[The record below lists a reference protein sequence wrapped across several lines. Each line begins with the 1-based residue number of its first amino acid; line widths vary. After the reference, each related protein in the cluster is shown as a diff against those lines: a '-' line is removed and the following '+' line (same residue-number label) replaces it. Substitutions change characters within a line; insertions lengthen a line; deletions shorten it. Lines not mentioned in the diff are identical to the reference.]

1 MWLLLPWK
9 WNLVV
14 RVDEIGTIYLN
25 LDKENRYHRS
35 GDPCWP
41 FDTVLTR
48 QAYLTSLR
56 QSDRIITV
64 SSLTLS
70 DDLRVFLSSRL
81 FNHAVSPWGELSEWW
96 GEEMQWLNIDGEK
109 LFLFKRCL
117 RWGGVRLS
125 SETYL
130 LLFSPSESSCWGVN
144 EPATEC
150 LIGRAICLEVSRDL
164 WRQLS
169 RSSSAPSLGS
179 SLIRQTHANTPTGSG
194 LLSSLLVFGWVSNNQ
209 SLPSAAATR
218 CEGNPLSFCLL
229 EARCRPVFSFQL
241 STDGLHSKLWILIFV
256 FANGREVIHWLI
268 NLSWAWLTGS

>member
-14 RVDEIGTIYLN
+14 RVDEIGSIYLN

-48 QAYLTSLR
+48 QAHLTSLR

-70 DDLRVFLSSRL
+70 DDLRLFLSSRL

-109 LFLFKRCL
+109 LFYSRGVCGWVGWGCHQKRICFFFRRLRAAAEEWMSRLLNAWLAEPFVWKCQGTSGDNCPDQAVLL
-117 RWGGVRLS
+117 RWG
-125 SETYL
+125 
-130 LLFSPSESSCWGVN
+130 
-144 EPATEC
+144 
-150 LIGRAICLEVSRDL
+150 
-164 WRQLS
+164 
-169 RSSSAPSLGS
+169 
-179 SLIRQTHANTPTGSG
+179 
-194 LLSSLLVFGWVSNNQ
+194 
-209 SLPSAAATR
+209 
-218 CEGNPLSFCLL
+218 
-229 EARCRPVFSFQL
+229 AR
-241 STDGLHSKLWILIFV
+241 
-256 FANGREVIHWLI
+256 
-268 NLSWAWLTGS
+268 